1 MKLLDKQELSCRNK
15 KVESTF
21 FCYSGSFLFVSKQ
34 QSKLHGNDKTAVFDG
49 RHGGG
54 RTIQDYVSDPTSISI
69 FLPLP
74 LGPGMVTPTAGV
86 HCLFVVI
93 GNHYITVW

>member
-34 QSKLHGNDKTAVFDG
+34 QSKLHGKDKTAVFDG

-54 RTIQDYVSDPTSISI
+54 RTIQDYVDINISTSPFRAVNGDSYSRC
-69 FLPLP
+69 PLS
-74 LGPGMVTPTAGV
+74 V
-86 HCLFVVI
+86 CC
-93 GNHYITVW
+93 NR